1 MSEYLK
7 IEAKPTED
15 PDVMV
20 FHTNLRL
27 AEGQV
32 ELYRSTQEMEEGSAI
47 AQALAPIEGI
57 KYLRVEDT
65 TLEVTRYNDFP
76 WHSIA
81 ADINAALKE
90 FFL

>member
-7 IEAKPTED
+7 IETESTED

-20 FHTNLRL
+20 FHTNFRL
-27 AEGQV
+27 IEEEV
-32 ELYRSTQEMEEGSAI
+32 EVYQSAKEMEEGSAV
-47 AQALAPIEGI
+47 AQVLATIEGI
-57 KYLRVEDT
+57 KRVRIEES
-65 TLEVTRYNDFP
+65 TLEVTRKYDFA
-76 WHSIA
+76 WHLIA

>member
-7 IEAKPTED
+7 VEAIPTDD

-32 ELYRSTQEMEEGSAI
+32 EFYRSIQEMEEGSAV
-47 AQALAPIEGI
+47 AQTLALIEGI
-57 KYLRVEDT
+57 KSLRIEDT
-65 TLEVTRYNDFP
+65 ALEVTRYNDIP
-76 WHSIA
+76 WHPIA

>member
-7 IEAKPTED
+7 IEAKSSGD
-15 PDVMV
+15 PDMMI
-20 FHTNLRL
+20 FNTNFRL
-27 AEGQV
+27 AEGGAEQ
-32 ELYRSTQEMEEGSAI
+32 YRSTQEMEEGSAV

-57 KYLRVEDT
+57 KHLRIEDT
-65 TLEVTRYNDFP
+65 TLEVTRFDDFP
-76 WHSIA
+76 WHPIV